1 MMRDTACFGDNNFQV
16 RPPPLEQT
24 VTISVVTDLTSVM
37 TSKELSY
44 LGIGIG
50 IGTAAAMLLAPR
62 SGEETQQLLK
72 DKANDAKRRAEEL
85 RDSAAQV
92 ADRGKDKL
100 RRQVQNLG
108 AAVEAGKQA
117 YRESV
122 ETTPE

>member
-1 MMRDTACFGDNNFQV
+1 V
-16 RPPPLEQT
+16 RPPPVGQT
-24 VTISVVTDLTSVM
+24 VTISGVVDLISVM

-50 IGTAAAMLLAPR
+50 IGTAAAMLFAPR

-72 DKANDAKRRAEEL
+72 DKANDAKRRAEDL

-92 ADRGKDKL
+92 VDRGKDKV
-100 RRQVQNLG
+100 RHQVQNLS
-108 AAVEAGKQA
+108 AAVQAGKQA

>member
-1 MMRDTACFGDNNFQV
+1 
-16 RPPPLEQT
+16 
-24 VTISVVTDLTSVM
+24 M
-37 TSKELSY
+37 TSKELGY

-72 DKANDAKRRAEEL
+72 NRANDAKRRAEDL
-85 RDSAAQV
+85 RDSAAEV
-92 ADRGKDKL
+92 IDRGKGKV
-100 RRQVQNLG
+100 RHQVQNLS

>member
-1 MMRDTACFGDNNFQV
+1 
-16 RPPPLEQT
+16 
-24 VTISVVTDLTSVM
+24 M

-92 ADRGKDKL
+92 IDRGKEKV
-100 RRQVQNLG
+100 RHQAQNLS
-108 AAVEAGKQA
+108 AAIEVGKRA
-117 YRESV
+117 YRESI
-122 ETTPE
+122 ESTPE

>member
-1 MMRDTACFGDNNFQV
+1 
-16 RPPPLEQT
+16 
-24 VTISVVTDLTSVM
+24 M

-72 DKANDAKRRAEEL
+72 DQANDAKRRAEDL

-92 ADRGKDKL
+92 VDRSKEKV
-100 RRQVQNLG
+100 RHQVQNLS
-108 AAVEAGKQA
+108 AAVQAGKQA